1 MPSSFQASQGPAH
14 SHTQHASNA
23 MNPEHLE
30 GVALAG
36 ELVHEGYWGVERQRG
51 GEEGEERG
59 RHLVLLKPA
68 MEEQG
73 GWGGLGG
80 SARGVGGG
88 SSSSSSG
95 RRQQQQR
102 PAAAAGAAV
111 HCRWWEACV
120 RAHAT
125 RTHAERTQTSKKARQ
140 GSSLGL
146 ARKGAALGVLP
157 AQRGGRGGQG
167 GGTRGAGVGGW
178 VGEGGVG
185 GGGGLQR
192 ARMGAHEP
200 PPTPH
205 PPTHPPHAHP
215 LTHPPTPHP
224 PTHPPHAHPPTHH
237 DPANM

>member
-185 GGGGLQR
+185 GCS
-192 ARMGAHEP
+192 ARVWER
-200 PPTPH
+200 TSPH
-205 PPTHPPHAHP
+205 PPPTHPRIPHTPTHSP
-215 LTHPPTPHP
+215 THPP
-224 PTHPPHAHPPTHH
+224 PTHPRIPHTPTH
-237 DPANM
+237 PLTTTPQTCE